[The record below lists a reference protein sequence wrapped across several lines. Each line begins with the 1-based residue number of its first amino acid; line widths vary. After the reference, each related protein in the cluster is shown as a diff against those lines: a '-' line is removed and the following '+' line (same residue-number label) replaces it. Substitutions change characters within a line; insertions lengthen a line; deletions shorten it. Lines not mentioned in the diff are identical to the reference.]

1 MNTPPQTPFAQWQAM
16 ADGLSALR
24 SVPDGTA
31 TFCHAARSY
40 QALQAALPARF
51 AEVLLSLL
59 DRLESSALF
68 TEESC
73 SFSQT
78 DLLDHLALWLEKA
91 REKLVAQ
98 APADE
103 ATGSSPPPR

>member
-1 MNTPPQTPFAQWQAM
+1 MTVNT
-16 ADGLSALR
+16 AL
-24 SVPDGTA
+24 
-31 TFCHAARSY
+31 FELHALQ
-40 QALQAALPARF
+40 QALQQLSAGKITASELSAQARATAHLQARLPARYG
-51 AEVLLSLL
+51 EVLQDLL
-59 DRLESSALF
+59 DRLEASALF